1 LKLCIIKCKHA
12 YLNSCNLQGTHPDGG
27 AHAKFTNYS
36 FDVKEFLRI
45 VLLARNH
52 VKHHNAFKKFNNSHD
67 KIQND
72 TKSTDNEESVQP
84 SNAKEPIQL
93 QKSDILSKDEL

>member
-1 LKLCIIKCKHA
+1 MLLIS
-12 YLNSCNLQGTHPDGG
+12 YNLQGTHPDGG

-45 VLLARNH
+45 VSLARNH

-72 TKSTDNEESVQP
+72 TRMTDTRTDNKKTVQP
-84 SNAKEPIQL
+84 SDVKEPIRL